1 MSAAV
6 SYERVRD
13 QLARLT
19 LDAAL
24 ASLDPVLARGQ
35 EAGQTAV
42 EVLDILL
49 GLELA
54 ARFERRIATNR
65 KLAGLPALKTLESF
79 DFAAQPEVPKAVV
92 DELATL
98 RFLHQGENVLLLG
111 PCGRATYYV
120 TSLCR

>member
-13 QLARLT
+13 QLATLG

-24 ASLDPVLARGQ
+24 TSLDPVLARGQ
-35 EAGQTAV
+35 QDAKVAV
-42 EVLDILL
+42 EVLDDLL

-65 KLAGLPALKTLESF
+65 KLAGLPTLKTLESF
-79 DFAAQPEVPKAVV
+79 DFAAQPEVPKPTV

-98 RFLHQGENVLLLG
+98 RFLHQG
-111 PCGRATYYV
+111 PSRRTF
-120 TSLCR
+120 SP